1 VNSEIILLKI
11 NRLAQDGGNI
21 CWIFETNLFS
31 PPKAGGKQSTPA
43 YGGLKCM
50 VLLHSTNIIAAL
62 RLEKSPNSR

>member
-1 VNSEIILLKI
+1 LTFNPAFDL
-11 NRLAQDGGNI
+11 GGAVFKTKF
-21 CWIFETNLFS
+21 FETNLFS
-31 PPKAGGKQSTPA
+31 PPKAGGKQSSPA